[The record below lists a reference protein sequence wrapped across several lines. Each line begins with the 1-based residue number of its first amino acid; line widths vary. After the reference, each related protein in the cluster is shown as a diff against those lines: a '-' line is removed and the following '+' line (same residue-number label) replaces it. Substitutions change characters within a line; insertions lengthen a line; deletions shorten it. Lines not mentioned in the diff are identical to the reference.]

1 MRRST
6 IAGPVARAG
15 VHAGRLGWNLARRT
29 ALRIRGSAAY
39 TPPWAASILDD
50 IALNRPWNL
59 LFRALRA
66 LVAVR
71 FRLPGPLGIRPGVTV
86 VIVNWNGGAL
96 LPDVLNAIERY
107 SPDPPQVIVVD
118 NASGD
123 GSQTWL
129 QASRHRLRPVLLRRN
144 IYHGAGMDLGF
155 LLSRTEYVVALDVDA
170 FPIRSDWLE
179 LLRAR
184 LQAGA
189 VVAGVGS
196 LRGYAHPCCLMTR
209 LDRFVSR
216 RHTFQPH
223 VGDWRPERLGRE
235 EWDTGE
241 SISRREGDDHLALL
255 PRTHA
260 RGPGYL
266 GSVFG
271 DVVFHNGASVRLLAG
286 DRVEGIE
293 MDDVRASWSEAVERY
308 VRGPTPPV
316 PPPGR
321 EGRAAPSSSH
331 Q

>member
-1 MRRST
+1 MQRSA
-6 IAGPVARAG
+6 IVGRFARA
-15 VHAGRLGWNLARRT
+15 AAQLGRLSWNSGRRT
-29 ALRIRGSAAY
+29 ALRMRGNAAY
-39 TPPWAASILDD
+39 TPPWSASVLDD

-59 LFRALRA
+59 LFRALRG

-71 FRLPGPLGIRPGVTV
+71 LRLPGPLGIRPGVTV
-86 VIVNWNGGAL
+86 VIVNWNGGSL
-96 LPDVLNAIERY
+96 LPDVLDAIERY
-107 SPDPPQVIVVD
+107 SPVPPEVMVVD
-118 NASGD
+118 NASSD
-123 GSQTWL
+123 DSRAWL

-184 LQAGA
+184 LEAGA
-189 VVAGVGS
+189 TVAGAGS
-196 LRGYAHPCCLMTR
+196 LRGYAHPCCLMMR
-209 LDRFVSR
+209 LDRFVAR

-241 SISRREGDDHLALL
+241 SISRREGDDHLALV

-271 DVVFHNGASVRLLAG
+271 DFVFHNGASVRLLAG

-293 MDDVRASWSEAVERY
+293 MTDVQASWREAVDRY
-308 VRGPTPPV
+308 VHGSKPRGDD
-316 PPPGR
+316 
-321 EGRAAPSSSH
+321 
-331 Q
+331 